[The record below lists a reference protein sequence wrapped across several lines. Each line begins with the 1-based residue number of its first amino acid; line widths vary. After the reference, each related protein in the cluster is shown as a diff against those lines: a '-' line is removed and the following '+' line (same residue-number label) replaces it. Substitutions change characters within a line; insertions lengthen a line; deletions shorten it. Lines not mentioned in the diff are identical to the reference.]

1 MNGDSGQ
8 QQHEDDPQGERDNIV
23 IQSLL
28 ATIEKQANII
38 SEQYATINTMGE
50 RIYEVVNQN
59 NQIMKVVYEATIALP
74 DHVKNTGDDFD
85 KNAFSRFGVL
95 RDQLSK
101 VYQELKA
108 IQQHI
113 NIQTSSYGYTE
124 ERPSSFA
131 PGGDRGIG

>member
-1 MNGDSGQ
+1 MNGDNG

-38 SEQYATINTMGE
+38 SEQYVAINTMGE
-50 RIYEVVNQN
+50 RLYEVVNQN

-74 DHVKNTGDDFD
+74 DHIKNTGDDFD

-95 RDQLSK
+95 RDSLLK
-101 VYQELKA
+101 VQKDLKNMQE
-108 IQQHI
+108 HI
-113 NIQTSSYGYTE
+113 NIQMGSYGYTE
-124 ERPSSFA
+124 EKPSTFS
-131 PGGDRGIG
+131 PGGSRGVG